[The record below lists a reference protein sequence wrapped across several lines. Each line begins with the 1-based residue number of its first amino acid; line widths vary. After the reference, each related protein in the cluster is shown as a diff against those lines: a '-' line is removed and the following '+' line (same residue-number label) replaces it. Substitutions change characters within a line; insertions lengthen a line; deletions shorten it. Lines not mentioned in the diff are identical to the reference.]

1 MNLKPIS
8 YTLKRLIACLIVGL
22 FLTNCNA
29 GNEAI
34 VNGTSE
40 IPDTVLESPISQ
52 TAASESP
59 LPTPTMTPRS
69 AVTESFTLNQPIK
82 VGDTAVSGTGPA
94 NVPIMIYE
102 VANTAD
108 LLGRVTIPENG
119 EFLITFERPLQ
130 TSERVGVVLDKEALA
145 NSPFEYEDFREIAE
159 LEVPVYGLILAD
171 VEVEP

>member
-1 MNLKPIS
+1 
-8 YTLKRLIACLIVGL
+8 
-22 FLTNCNA
+22 
-29 GNEAI
+29 
-34 VNGTSE
+34 
-40 IPDTVLESPISQ
+40 
-52 TAASESP
+52 
-59 LPTPTMTPRS
+59 MTPRP